1 MLDRESEE
9 IAAQPNVQE
18 LSDPEELV
26 KRELAEHPEILEA
39 VEERKKRKFTRSGMI
54 VILAGIIIIA
64 LGLLF
69 HSVAFFF
76 GNFVV
81 GVGVIVVIVGICRFL
96 IGLIKPIVPSQL

>member
-39 VEERKKRKFTRSGMI
+39 VEERKKRKFTWSGLLLI
-54 VILAGIIIIA
+54 VIGVVLIA
-64 LGLLF
+64 IGLLLNSGTNSIESLF
-69 HSVAFFF
+69 
-76 GNFVV
+76 V
-81 GVGVIVVIVGICRFL
+81 GVGGLMVVIGILRIL

>member
-39 VEERKKRKFTRSGMI
+39 VEERKKRKFTRSGMA

>member
-1 MLDRESEE
+1 MLDSESEE
-9 IAAQPNVQE
+9 IAAQPNVNVQ
-18 LSDPEELV
+18 SDPEELV

-54 VILAGIIIIA
+54 VILEGIIIIA

>member
-1 MLDRESEE
+1 MLDSESEE
-9 IAAQPNVQE
+9 IIAQPNVKEQ
-18 LSDPEELV
+18 LDPEELV

-76 GNFVV
+76 GSFVV